1 MRETIESSIRTAA
14 AEDPAFRQA
23 LIADPR
29 GAIEE
34 RFGVAIPSSA
44 SIRVVE
50 EQADEVVLVLPGQHS
65 AELDDAMLEQVASGG
80 YLSESG
86 EPLPL

>member
-1 MRETIESSIRTAA
+1 MRETIESSIRSAA
-14 AEDPAFRQA
+14 AADPAFRAA
-23 LIADPR
+23 LTADPR
-29 GAIEE
+29 AAIEE

-44 SIRVVE
+44 SIRIVE

-65 AELDDAMLEQVASGG
+65 SELDDAMLEQVASGG

>member
-1 MRETIESSIRTAA
+1 MRETIETAVRTAA
-14 AEDPAFRQA
+14 AGDPAFREA
-23 LIADPR
+23 LTADPR
-29 GAIEE
+29 SAIEE

-65 AELDDAMLEQVASGG
+65 SELDDAMLEQVGSGG